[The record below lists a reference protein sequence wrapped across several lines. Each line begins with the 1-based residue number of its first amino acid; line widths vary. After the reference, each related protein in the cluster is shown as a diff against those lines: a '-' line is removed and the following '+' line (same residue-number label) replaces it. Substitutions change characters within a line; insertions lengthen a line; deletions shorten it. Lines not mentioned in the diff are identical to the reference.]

1 ADRSADA
8 QRELDDSRARLAEQL
23 ADLGPGESAAPAVQQ
38 FLPALLAARPLIK
51 MAVTVIGRDRV
62 INFVAD
68 KIALLIQ
75 GLVGQD
81 AARQLARPL
90 VDLGFKALG
99 FETPPAPTMLAGE
112 ALAATVEGTME
123 RLMDLPAEAFADE
136 LQLESAVQSAFP
148 EAAAA
153 AVPDRVPR
161 RDLPERGGAAEGDG
175 GWGAGWPRRRAAGP
189 PSRSRRYSR
198 VFVIP
203 VTRPVARAVPWTD
216 GGTLETYLLDR
227 GVRSW
232 PAPAEIRVYET
243 LPGAELGHLAQ
254 GEAG

>member
-1 ADRSADA
+1 
-8 QRELDDSRARLAEQL
+8 QL
-23 ADLGPGESAAPAVQQ
+23 ADLGPGESAAPVVQQ

-51 MAVTVIGRDRV
+51 MAVTVVGRDRV

-136 LQLESAVQSAFP
+136 LQLESAALARVRADAGP
-148 EAAAA
+148 
-153 AVPDRVPR
+153 AVPGRVLGEGPPGR
-161 RDLPERGGAAEGDG
+161 EGAARGRGGGVAP
-175 GWGAGWPRRRAAGP
+175 PRARR
-189 PSRSRRYSR
+189 
-198 VFVIP
+198 
-203 VTRPVARAVPWTD
+203 
-216 GGTLETYLLDR
+216 
-227 GVRSW
+227 
-232 PAPAEIRVYET
+232 PAHRCP
-243 LPGAELGHLAQ
+243 
-254 GEAG
+254 